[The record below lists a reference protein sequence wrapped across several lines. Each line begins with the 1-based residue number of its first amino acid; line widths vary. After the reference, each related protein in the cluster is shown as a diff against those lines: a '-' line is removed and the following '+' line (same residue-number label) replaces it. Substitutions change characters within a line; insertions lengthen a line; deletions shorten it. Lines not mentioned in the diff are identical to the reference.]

1 MMRRVFLLSAFLV
14 ACSGALAAQQ
24 QPPAPPPTNLGDLDG
39 DGVPNLRDR
48 CPNTPRGV
56 AVDANGC
63 PLSGAAPADTGRRAT
78 GAVKGRRPSPQLV
91 GRPDTSRA
99 GAVSPEAARPGA
111 VAQPAAPAA
120 GAAAAAGFTEGLAI
134 APFTGTGEAAR
145 TEYAR
150 RMAQMLDSAIVTL
163 IGVFR
168 NTSGQPTAGATEP
181 AAISRRERERWERCR
196 ALHWDLTTY
205 TDAVAAIRDSLPSAA
220 TVQSAAASLDS
231 ALSALEATAECDNIS
246 SMIAAPERWQP
257 WQAQYEAA
265 ARRFYSEWYDELREA
280 HERDRSFVVALN
292 TILPASRRLRV
303 PPGLPRNPPY
313 AGAAP
318 R

>member
-1 MMRRVFLLSAFLV
+1 MRRVFLLSAFVV

-39 DGVPNLRDR
+39 DGVPNLQDR
-48 CPNTPRGV
+48 CPNTPRGA
-56 AVDANGC
+56 AVDASGC
-63 PLSGAAPADTGRRAT
+63 PVPVAAPADTGRRAT

-99 GAVSPEAARPGA
+99 GAVTPEAARPGA
-111 VAQPAAPAA
+111 GPQPAGTGA
-120 GAAAAAGFTEGLAI
+120 GTEAAAAGFTEGLAV
-134 APFTGTGEAAR
+134 APFTGTGAAAR
-145 TEYAR
+145 VEYAR
-150 RMAQMLDSAIVTL
+150 RVAQMLDSAVVTL
-163 IGVFR
+163 VGVFR

-181 AAISRRERERWERCR
+181 VAISRRERERWERCR

-205 TDAVAAIRDSLPSAA
+205 VDAVAAIRDSL
-220 TVQSAAASLDS
+220 TAAASVQGAAAALDS
-231 ALSALEATAECDNIS
+231 ALSVLDATTECDNIS
-246 SMIAAPERWQP
+246 SMIAAPDRWQP

-265 ARRFYSEWYDELREA
+265 ARRFYSDWYQQLREV
-280 HERDRSFVVALN
+280 HEKDRSFVVALN